1 MIKLIAAITM
11 IIDHAGII
19 LFPDFKILRTIG
31 RIAMP
36 LYGYCIARGF
46 YYSELKN
53 TTIKKY
59 ARNIAIFAVI
69 SQIPY
74 SYVTLKYVNKFYLN
88 IGFVWL
94 FSIIILKALQYIKL
108 PLNKNGLISVAIV
121 IVVVIASTKIP
132 IEYGLHGVLTPI
144 IFYFCLYKYKS
155 YLTCILLFAALNLEY
170 LINNCLE
177 KKIHLRFMFEIS
189 DQYCAMIAVFIV
201 LILKNVDK
209 KILPKKFFYWFY
221 PAQFIFLVLIS
232 LICETFNISLS
243 L

>member
-94 FSIIILKALQYIKL
+94 FSIIILKALQYI
-108 PLNKNGLISVAIV
+108 SCY
-121 IVVVIASTKIP
+121 S
-132 IEYGLHGVLTPI
+132 YCSCYC
-144 IFYFCLYKYKS
+144 FY
-155 YLTCILLFAALNLEY
+155 
-170 LINNCLE
+170 
-177 KKIHLRFMFEIS
+177 
-189 DQYCAMIAVFIV
+189 
-201 LILKNVDK
+201 
-209 KILPKKFFYWFY
+209 
-221 PAQFIFLVLIS
+221 
-232 LICETFNISLS
+232 
-243 L
+243 